1 MGRARVTW
9 AAMIVCLLALAAL
22 PFIADKFTV
31 QLVTRIMIMA
41 IFAMS
46 LDLLVGYTGL
56 VSLGH
61 AAFFGFSGYILALST
76 PQYEAA
82 NFWVSLPLAVA
93 GAGVLALAIG
103 CLVLRVTGV
112 YFIMVTLAFAQML
125 HYLFHDTGIAGGS
138 DGMYIYLRPDA
149 SILGWRPFD
158 LEKFGDF
165 YFVVLALFI
174 AVFIFLRMVLRSLF
188 GQVISGVHVNEG
200 RMRSLGFPTFRYKLA
215 SFVLAGML
223 AGMAGYLSAV
233 QFGVVNP
240 DMLGWHL
247 SGSVLMMVI
256 LGGMGSLVG
265 PIIGAFAMMLLELGL
280 QSLTKHWQLPMG
292 LAIVLVA
299 LLLPRGL
306 VGLASLRSR
315 NKEPADA

>member
-93 GAGVLALAIG
+93 GA
-103 CLVLRVTGV
+103 
-112 YFIMVTLAFAQML
+112 
-125 HYLFHDTGIAGGS
+125 
-138 DGMYIYLRPDA
+138 
-149 SILGWRPFD
+149 
-158 LEKFGDF
+158 
-165 YFVVLALFI
+165 
-174 AVFIFLRMVLRSLF
+174 
-188 GQVISGVHVNEG
+188 
-200 RMRSLGFPTFRYKLA
+200 
-215 SFVLAGML
+215 
-223 AGMAGYLSAV
+223 
-233 QFGVVNP
+233 
-240 DMLGWHL
+240 
-247 SGSVLMMVI
+247 
-256 LGGMGSLVG
+256 
-265 PIIGAFAMMLLELGL
+265 
-280 QSLTKHWQLPMG
+280 
-292 LAIVLVA
+292 
-299 LLLPRGL
+299 
-306 VGLASLRSR
+306 
-315 NKEPADA
+315 